1 VVDEKLYQ
9 NIIESVTS
17 AAENVFQTMIFMDI
31 KSQAPFERKG
41 LDSLSDITGIISLTG
56 DIIGSIA
63 ISMDTN
69 EAREVISNML
79 GDEITDVQEIID
91 GVGEITNLI
100 VGMAKTV
107 LSELSCQFEISV
119 PIVVTGKGVNIKHY
133 SAEAKSLTSI
143 PFYTED
149 RSFFQL
155 ELYLKE

>member
-1 VVDEKLYQ
+1 MIDEKLYQ
-9 NIIESVTS
+9 NIIESITS
-17 AAENVFQTMIFMDI
+17 AAENVFQTMVFMDI
-31 KSQAPFERKG
+31 KSQAPFARKG
-41 LDSLSDITGIISLTG
+41 LDSLSEITGIISLTG

-63 ISMDTN
+63 ISMDKN
-69 EAREVISNML
+69 IARETISNML
-79 GDEITDVQEIID
+79 GDEITDAQEIID
-91 GVGEITNLI
+91 GVGEITNLV

-133 SAEAKSLTSI
+133 SRQNKSLTTI

-149 RSFFQL
+149 KSFFQL

>member
-1 VVDEKLYQ
+1 MTDEKLYQ
-9 NIIESVTS
+9 NIIESIIS

-41 LDSLSDITGIISLTG
+41 MGSLSDITAIISLTG

-63 ISMDTN
+63 VSMNTDS
-69 EAREVISNML
+69 AREVISNML

-91 GVGEITNLI
+91 GVGEITNLV

-119 PIVVTGKGVNIKHY
+119 PIVVTGKGVNIQHY
-133 SAEAKSLTSI
+133 STQNKSLTTI
-143 PFYTED
+143 PFYMED
-149 RSFFQL
+149 KSFFQL